1 MRDGLTHLRVEEQ
14 RGYWIVV
21 LDCARG
27 SAPGAPNVLSLAVL
41 ADLQALVE
49 EVERRRDVAAVIL
62 TGTEAG
68 GFAAGADLREL
79 HRLAPQEAFAFSRR
93 GQLLF
98 RRLERA
104 RPLFIAA
111 IDGYCIGGGLDLAL
125 ACDLRYATT
134 RSVFAHPGAR
144 LGVLT
149 GWGGTARLPRVL
161 GRVEALRLFLTAEPI
176 SAAEALH
183 LGLIHQMTDG
193 DVLALARRWAEAAVR
208 LGPHAVS
215 HVRGV
220 LGAATEYR

>member
-27 SAPGAPNVLSLAVL
+27 STPGAPNVLSLAVL

-176 SAAEALH
+176 SAAEALR
-183 LGLIHQMTDG
+183 LGLIHRMTDG

-215 HVRGV
+215 HVKGV
-220 LGAATEYR
+220 LEAATEYR